1 VKTQIQIRGRS
12 YTVQGDEKDGDIAS
26 IAKYVDAKMR
36 DVASRAPGLDEYTV
50 ALMAAMNIASE
61 YERLRAQF
69 GQDLDFME
77 REVEALAVLAQAGP
91 SGEDAS

>member
-1 VKTQIQIRGRS
+1 
-12 YTVQGDEKDGDIAS
+12 
-26 IAKYVDAKMR
+26 
-36 DVASRAPGLDEYTV
+36 
-50 ALMAAMNIASE
+50 MAAMNIASE

-91 SGEDAS
+91 SDEGAS

>member
-1 VKTQIQIRGRS
+1 MKTRIQIRGRS
-12 YTVQGDEKDGDIAS
+12 YTVQGDEKDGDLSAIA
-26 IAKYVDAKMR
+26 AFVDAKMR

-69 GQDLDFME
+69 GKDLDLME
-77 REVEALAVLAQAGP
+77 REVEALAVLAQV
-91 SGEDAS
+91 GESDESPA